1 MCWMGRMDQ
10 SNTEGFIG
18 GLVFDLYTVETRF
31 DIHIIVRR
39 FTALYSTLTLT
50 SNAALHQLHSGCTL
64 FIHCIPLGQ
73 QR

>member
-39 FTALYSTLTLT
+39 FTALYSY
-50 SNAALHQLHSGCTL
+50 SHV
-64 FIHCIPLGQ
+64 
-73 QR
+73 